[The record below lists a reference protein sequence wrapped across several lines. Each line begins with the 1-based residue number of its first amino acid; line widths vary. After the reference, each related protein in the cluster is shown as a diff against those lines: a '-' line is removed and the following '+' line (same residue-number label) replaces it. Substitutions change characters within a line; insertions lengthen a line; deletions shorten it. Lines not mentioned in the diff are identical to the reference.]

1 MELFTELKP
10 LLDLIIEHLGV
21 LLSFLLGAIFTIT
34 FTRIQRKRQSNNL
47 RKLYLIWFNL
57 SKHNILHQL
66 SHLKSYIDE
75 IQKGNFG
82 GSILKLN
89 ILRIEALLTF
99 EYEKLFQA
107 FVYDRHGKHDNNAK
121 QIFELT
127 GNVQYLVVAVGAIK
141 SKFEKSQDHYQ
152 DWQSRFNNVLIEFHE
167 LLFKYYYKYHNDMGL
182 YVGEIAI
189 IKEEFK
195 GKYSINPPTDKV
207 MTELVI
213 PIENI
218 IHDHLRYEND
228 SQILNDIKRKC
239 QELQILEQEKTHL
252 TMSTVNILSQYIT
265 SIEKAIHASEK
276 NVDYFSKNRFGRKLK
291 SF

>member
-10 LLDLIIEHLGV
+10 LYCLIIEHLGV

-57 SKHNILHQL
+57 SKRNILHQL
-66 SHLKSYIDE
+66 SLLKSYVGE

-107 FVYDRHGKHDNNAK
+107 FVHDRHGKQDDNAK

-127 GNVQYLVVAVGAIK
+127 GNVQYLVVAVEAIK

-152 DWQSRFNNVLIEFHE
+152 DWQSRFNKSLIEFNE

-182 YVGEIAI
+182 YVEQIVN
-189 IKEEFK
+189 IKEVFR

-207 MTELVI
+207 MSELVI

-218 IHDHLRYEND
+218 IHDHLRQEND

-239 QELQILEQEKTHL
+239 QELQILEQEKTQL

-276 NVDYFSKNRFGRKLK
+276 NVAYFSNNRFGRKLK
-291 SF
+291 RF